1 MPQHV
6 AARPGVGQAT
16 GPGSGRALAR
26 QRGVHRP
33 GRNARDLRHDAA
45 LALDRTAQHFLGFAR
60 RGRRRRGDREGRSIR
75 PGPPRR
81 AARRPRTRGR
91 TDARR
96 AGRCPRR
103 SEIDLRRARGA
114 ACVFGVVAADPPL
127 RRSRLDRTRADAR
140 AVFRVSRCNDTHRRP
155 DEPAPAAD
163 HAAPAGSAA
172 AIAAGVLR
180 AAIGALMSR
189 QNPDMNRRTAYITRS
204 SVCLPNAPVEND
216 QVEAILGQVGER
228 PSRARRVVQRS
239 NGIRRRY
246 YVIDPATGKPNY
258 TNASL
263 TATAVR
269 GLVGDGFKLD
279 DLACLVCG
287 TSNPDQ
293 LMPNHAVMVHGEL
306 GAPVCEAVATAGVCL
321 SGATALKYGWMS
333 VMSGDARN
341 AVVTGSETASL
352 GLLAQN
358 YDAESPNG
366 AEVLEGRS
374 ELAFEKDFLRWM
386 LSDGAGALLLEP
398 EPRPGLNLRVEW
410 VDIFSYAHLLPACM
424 YGGAEKQA
432 NGK

>member
-1 MPQHV
+1 M
-6 AARPGVGQAT
+6 
-16 GPGSGRALAR
+16 
-26 QRGVHRP
+26 
-33 GRNARDLRHDAA
+33 
-45 LALDRTAQHFLGFAR
+45 DRR
-60 RGRRRRGDREGRSIR
+60 I
-75 PGPPRR
+75 
-81 AARRPRTRGR
+81 
-91 TDARR
+91 
-96 AGRCPRR
+96 
-103 SEIDLRRARGA
+103 
-114 ACVFGVVAADPPL
+114 
-127 RRSRLDRTRADAR
+127 
-140 AVFRVSRCNDTHRRP
+140 
-155 DEPAPAAD
+155 
-163 HAAPAGSAA
+163 
-172 AIAAGVLR
+172 
-180 AAIGALMSR
+180 
-189 QNPDMNRRTAYITRS
+189 AYITRS

-263 TATAVR
+263 TAAAVK
-269 GLVGDGFKLD
+269 GLAGNGFALD

-306 GAPVCEAVATAGVCL
+306 GVPVCEVVATAGVCV

-358 YDAESPNG
+358 YDAEPPNG
-366 AEVLEGRS
+366 AEILEAHS
-374 ELAFEKDFLRWM
+374 ELTFEKDFLRWM

-398 EPRPGLNLRVEW
+398 APRPGLNLRIEW

-424 YGGAEKQA
+424 YVGAEKQA
-432 NGK
+432 DGALRGWMLYSARERETSSVFALKQDVRLLNDEVIEHTLVKPLARVIAHRGLSPGDVDWLLPHYSSEYFRAPVADGLARAGLPIPQEHWFTNLERVGNVGSASIYIMLDELLQSGRLRNGQHLLCWVPESGRFSSGFIYLTVTAHA

>member
-1 MPQHV
+1 
-6 AARPGVGQAT
+6 
-16 GPGSGRALAR
+16 
-26 QRGVHRP
+26 
-33 GRNARDLRHDAA
+33 
-45 LALDRTAQHFLGFAR
+45 
-60 RGRRRRGDREGRSIR
+60 
-75 PGPPRR
+75 
-81 AARRPRTRGR
+81 
-91 TDARR
+91 
-96 AGRCPRR
+96 
-103 SEIDLRRARGA
+103 
-114 ACVFGVVAADPPL
+114 
-127 RRSRLDRTRADAR
+127 
-140 AVFRVSRCNDTHRRP
+140 
-155 DEPAPAAD
+155 
-163 HAAPAGSAA
+163 
-172 AIAAGVLR
+172 
-180 AAIGALMSR
+180 MSR

-204 SVCLPNAPVEND
+204 SVCLPNAPVENH

-246 YVIDPATGKPNY
+246 YVIDPVTGKPNY

-263 TATAVR
+263 TAAAVK
-269 GLVGDGFKLD
+269 GLAGNGFALD

-306 GAPVCEAVATAGVCL
+306 GVPVCEVVATAGVCV

-358 YDAESPNG
+358 YDVEPPNG
-366 AEVLEGRS
+366 AEVLEARS

-410 VDIFSYAHLLPACM
+410 VDIFSYAHLLPPCM
-424 YGGAEKQA
+424 YVGAEKQA
-432 NGK
+432 DGALRGWMLYSARERETNSVFALKQDVRLLNDEVVEHTLVKPLARVIAHRALSPEDVDWFLPHYSSEYFRAPVSGGLIRAGLPIPQERWFTNLEWVGNVGSASIYIMLDELLKSGRLRDGQHVLCWVPESGRFSSGFIYLTVAAHA

>member
-1 MPQHV
+1 
-6 AARPGVGQAT
+6 
-16 GPGSGRALAR
+16 
-26 QRGVHRP
+26 
-33 GRNARDLRHDAA
+33 
-45 LALDRTAQHFLGFAR
+45 
-60 RGRRRRGDREGRSIR
+60 
-75 PGPPRR
+75 
-81 AARRPRTRGR
+81 
-91 TDARR
+91 
-96 AGRCPRR
+96 
-103 SEIDLRRARGA
+103 
-114 ACVFGVVAADPPL
+114 
-127 RRSRLDRTRADAR
+127 
-140 AVFRVSRCNDTHRRP
+140 
-155 DEPAPAAD
+155 
-163 HAAPAGSAA
+163 
-172 AIAAGVLR
+172 
-180 AAIGALMSR
+180 MSR

-204 SVCLPNAPVEND
+204 SVCLPNAPVENH

-246 YVIDPATGKPNY
+246 YVIDPVTGKPNY

-263 TATAVR
+263 TAAAVK
-269 GLVGDGFKLD
+269 GLAGNGFALD

-306 GAPVCEAVATAGVCL
+306 GVPVCEVVATAGVCV

-358 YDAESPNG
+358 YDAEPPNG
-366 AEVLEGRS
+366 AEVLEARS

-410 VDIFSYAHLLPACM
+410 VDIFSYAHLLPPCM
-424 YGGAEKQA
+424 YVGAEKQA
-432 NGK
+432 DGALRGWMLYSARERETNSVFALKQDVRLLNDEVVEHTLVKPLARVIAHRALSPEDVDWFLPHYSSEYFRAPVSGGLIRAGLPIPQERWFTNLEWVGNVGSASIYIMLDELLKSGRLRDGQHVLCWVPESGRFSSGFIYLTVAAHA

>member
-1 MPQHV
+1 
-6 AARPGVGQAT
+6 
-16 GPGSGRALAR
+16 
-26 QRGVHRP
+26 
-33 GRNARDLRHDAA
+33 
-45 LALDRTAQHFLGFAR
+45 
-60 RGRRRRGDREGRSIR
+60 
-75 PGPPRR
+75 
-81 AARRPRTRGR
+81 
-91 TDARR
+91 
-96 AGRCPRR
+96 
-103 SEIDLRRARGA
+103 
-114 ACVFGVVAADPPL
+114 
-127 RRSRLDRTRADAR
+127 
-140 AVFRVSRCNDTHRRP
+140 
-155 DEPAPAAD
+155 
-163 HAAPAGSAA
+163 
-172 AIAAGVLR
+172 
-180 AAIGALMSR
+180 
-189 QNPDMNRRTAYITRS
+189 MNRNTAYITRS

-263 TATAVR
+263 TAAAVR
-269 GLVGDGFKLD
+269 GLAGNGFALD

-306 GAPVCEAVATAGVCL
+306 GVPVCEVVATAGVCV

-333 VMSGDARN
+333 VLSGDARN

-358 YDAESPNG
+358 YDAEPLNG
-366 AEVLEGRS
+366 AEILEAHS

-398 EPRPGLNLRVEW
+398 APRPGLNLRIEW
-410 VDIFSYAHLLPACM
+410 VDIFSYAHVLPACM
-424 YGGAEKQA
+424 YVGAEKQA
-432 NGK
+432 DGALRGWMLYSAREREANSVFALKQDVRLLNDEVIAHTLVKPLERVIAHRGLSPGDVDWLLPHYSSEYFRAPVADGLARAGLPIPQERWFTNLERVGNVGSASIYIMLDDLLQSGRLRNGQHLLCWVPESGRFSSGFIYLTVTAHA